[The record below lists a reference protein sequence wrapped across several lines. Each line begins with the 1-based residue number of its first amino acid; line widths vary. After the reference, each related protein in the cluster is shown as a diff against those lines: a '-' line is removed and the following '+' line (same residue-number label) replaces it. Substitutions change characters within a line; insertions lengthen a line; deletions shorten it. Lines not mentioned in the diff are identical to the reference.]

1 MPALCRHSVDVLMQI
16 SPQGLCAHG
25 QGRGQELH
33 STSSGDYPRILWH
46 CSRLQSW
53 WKTRESSFSYQ
64 NLGCC
69 DPGLRG
75 LWGENTKSVCWDGPG
90 GMQEVLGQPTAS
102 GGRFPGRFPG
112 DSQPLLTWLIPRK
125 RDPYRL
131 CKCEADMGNISSKCC
146 VKLQKVIPEET
157 GKGRE
162 KSRRNRKNQDIFPLV
177 YQLNKGYQL
186 MRFQQFNY
194 FSLRGTAC
202 DLWLSYSF
210 TDHAAIKVCIIY
222 CFLLCHAQ
230 LEMASIKRD

>member
-1 MPALCRHSVDVLMQI
+1 MALLEDKFFGGVRKHWGAPRQMPALCRHSVDVLMQI

-90 GMQEVLGQPTAS
+90 RMQEVLGQPTAS
-102 GGRFPGRFPG
+102 GGRFPGNATPHLAN
-112 DSQPLLTWLIPRK
+112 SQEKGPIQALQVRGWYGKYFLQV
-125 RDPYRL
+125 L
-131 CKCEADMGNISSKCC
+131 CQTAKSYTRGNWQGQGKE
-146 VKLQKVIPEET
+146 QK
-157 GKGRE
+157 K
-162 KSRRNRKNQDIFPLV
+162 
-177 YQLNKGYQL
+177 
-186 MRFQQFNY
+186 
-194 FSLRGTAC
+194 
-202 DLWLSYSF
+202 
-210 TDHAAIKVCIIY
+210 
-222 CFLLCHAQ
+222 
-230 LEMASIKRD
+230 